1 MLAVCAASQNACLI
15 RDNQKINQ
23 NIIWNLNDKKS
34 LVKNLTW
41 SFLQSTNLYFTS
53 MQGVNLKVGILFLSI

>member
-34 LVKNLTW
+34 LVKNVKHDR
-41 SFLQSTNLYFTS
+41 FLQSTNMYFTS
-53 MQGVNLKVGILFLSI
+53 MQGVNLNVGIV